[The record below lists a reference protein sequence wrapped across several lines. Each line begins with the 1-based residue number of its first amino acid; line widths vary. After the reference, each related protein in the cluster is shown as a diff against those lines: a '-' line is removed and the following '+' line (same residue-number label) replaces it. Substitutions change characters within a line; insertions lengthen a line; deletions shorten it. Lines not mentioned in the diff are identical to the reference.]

1 MIIIAYL
8 WIFFILLI
16 ATFLVVGMIVE
27 KNFDESHPVKK
38 WWRRNI
44 IDTDPE
50 DAKYKLPEDDI
61 QE

>member
-8 WIFFILLI
+8 WIISIVFMETFII
-16 ATFLVVGMIVE
+16 VAMIVE
-27 KNFDESHPVKK
+27 KNFDESHPIKK

-44 IDTDPE
+44 IDNDPE
-50 DAKYKLPEDDI
+50 DAKYKSLQDDI

>member
-8 WIFFILLI
+8 WIISIVFM
-16 ATFLVVGMIVE
+16 ATFLVIGMIVE
-27 KNFDESHPVKK
+27 KNLDESHPVKK

-50 DAKYKLPEDDI
+50 DAKYKSPEDDI

>member
-8 WIFFILLI
+8 WIISIVFM
-16 ATFLVVGMIVE
+16 ATFIIVAMIVE
-27 KNFDESHPVKK
+27 KNFDESHPIKK

-44 IDTDPE
+44 IDNDPE
-50 DAKYKLPEDDI
+50 DAKYKSTKDDI

>member
-8 WIFFILLI
+8 WIISIVFM

-44 IDTDPE
+44 IDNDPE
-50 DAKYKLPEDDI
+50 DAKYKSLQDDI

>member
-1 MIIIAYL
+1 
-8 WIFFILLI
+8 
-16 ATFLVVGMIVE
+16 MIVLCYGWFFFLIVSTLSLIVAIVIE
-27 KNFDESHPVKK
+27 KNFDECHPVKK

-50 DAKYKLPEDDI
+50 DAKYKSLEDDI

>member
-8 WIFFILLI
+8 WIISIVFMG
-16 ATFLVVGMIVE
+16 TFLIVAMIVE
-27 KNFDESHPVKK
+27 KNFEESHPIKK

-44 IDTDPE
+44 IDNDPE
-50 DAKYKLPEDDI
+50 DAKYKSTKDDI

>member
-1 MIIIAYL
+1 MIILAYV
-8 WIFFILLI
+8 WIFFIFFM
-16 ATFLVVGMIVE
+16 AAFLVVGMFVE

-50 DAKYKLPEDDI
+50 DAKYRIQEDDI

>member
-8 WIFFILLI
+8 WIISIVFM
-16 ATFLVVGMIVE
+16 ATFLIVAMIVE
-27 KNFDESHPVKK
+27 KNFDESHPIKK

-44 IDTDPE
+44 IDNDPE
-50 DAKYKLPEDDI
+50 DAKYKSLQDDI

>member
-8 WIFFILLI
+8 WIISIVFM

-44 IDTDPE
+44 IDNDPE
-50 DAKYKLPEDDI
+50 DAQYKSLQDDI